1 MKRTIVLGI
10 ISMPF
15 ILTAQLRLPKI
26 FGDSMVLQRNAP
38 LRVWG
43 WAAPAEAIT
52 VLFHQQ
58 QRSVKAD
65 ANGNWEAV
73 LAPEQAGGP
82 YNLQVKG
89 MSVIT
94 LHGLLMGD
102 LWVCSGQSNMEMP
115 VKGWSQV
122 VNADQE
128 IAAANYPNVR
138 LFTVEKDVQG
148 KPAADL
154 KGGAWQTC
162 NPQNIPPFSAVG
174 YFFGRELQKQLHVPI
189 GLINSTWGGT
199 DIESWISHKGFESEP
214 YYKWL
219 MDITPEKSTAD
230 MTAMKDQQMLA
241 YLATIQLN
249 NIDTATVKLWPSTD
263 LDDSQ
268 WRTMNVPEVWESQL
282 PGPKFDGVIW
292 LRKEINIG
300 EADAGKP
307 AILSLAMID
316 DNDVTYVN
324 GVQVGSIQGY
334 NVKRIYNIN
343 GSLLKKGK
351 NVIAVRVQDTGGG
364 GGIYGEATDCTLT
377 VDGKTISLA
386 GSWKFRIE
394 SLFTSTGIGANDYPS
409 VLYNGM
415 IHPLEKLA
423 IKGAIW
429 YQGENNASRAYEYR
443 KAMPLL
449 INDWRM
455 RWKQPTM
462 PFYFVQLTSFNNANG
477 NSNKGSSWAELRE
490 AQTMA
495 SVLPNTGMAVTID
508 VGEPADIHPRNK
520 QDVGK
525 RLAKLALQKTYGIK
539 MIASGPVYKSMQVQG
554 SSVTIKFINIG
565 KGLTLSAPSNN
576 GVTGFEVAGADQ
588 HFYPAKVTITGTTVV
603 VSAPEVTTPVA
614 VRYGWA
620 DDDSR
625 AALFNK
631 DGFPAAP
638 FRTDNWKSITEG
650 KKYTP
655 PLTQQ

>member
-1 MKRTIVLGI
+1 MKKTITLFLAVQLV
-10 ISMPF
+10 
-15 ILTAQLRLPKI
+15 THTNAQLRLPKI

-52 VLFHQQ
+52 VQFHQQ

-65 ANGNWEAV
+65 GAGKWEAV
-73 LAPEQAGGP
+73 LLPEQAGGP
-82 YNLQVKG
+82 YDLQVTG
-89 MSVIT
+89 RSTIT
-94 LHGLLMGD
+94 LHGILMGD

-128 IAAANYPNVR
+128 IAAADYPSIR

-148 KPAADL
+148 QPVADV
-154 KGGAWQTC
+154 KSGTWQTC
-162 NPQNIPPFSAVG
+162 SPQSIPPFSAVG
-174 YFFGRELQKQLHVPI
+174 YFFGRMLHQQLHIPI

-199 DIESWISHKGFESEP
+199 DIESWISRKGFESEP

-219 MDITPEKSTAD
+219 LTLAPERSNAG
-230 MTAMKDQQMLA
+230 MTAIKDRQMQA
-241 YLATIQLN
+241 YLASMQLN
-249 NIDTATVKLWPSTD
+249 TIDTAAIKQWPSID
-263 LDDSQ
+263 FDDNQ
-268 WRTMNVPEVWESQL
+268 WRQMKVPELWESQL
-282 PGPKFDGVIW
+282 PGPRFDGVIW
-292 LRKEINIG
+292 LRKEIIIE

-307 AILSLAMID
+307 ALLHVGMVD

-324 GVQVGSIQGY
+324 GVQVGSLQGY
-334 NVKRIYNIN
+334 NVKRVYNIP

-364 GGIYGEATDCTLT
+364 GGIYGETADCVLKIDEKNIPL
-377 VDGKTISLA
+377 VGQ
-386 GSWKFRIE
+386 WKFRIE
-394 SLFTSTGIGANDYPS
+394 SVQMNTGTGPNDYPS
-409 VLYNGM
+409 LLYNAM

-429 YQGENNASRAYEYR
+429 YQGENNAGRAWEYR

-449 INDWRM
+449 INDWRK
-455 RWKQPTM
+455 RFDQPAM
-462 PFYFVQLTSFNNANG
+462 PFYFVQLTSFNAGNG
-477 NSNKGSSWAELRE
+477 NSNRGSSWAELRE

-495 SVLPNTGMAVTID
+495 TTLPNTGMAVTLDI
-508 VGEPADIHPRNK
+508 GNSKDIHPHNK

-525 RLAKLALQKTYGIK
+525 RLALLALQKTYGK
-539 MIASGPVYKSMQVQG
+539 RLVASGPVYKSMQVKGNRAVVQ
-554 SSVTIKFINIG
+554 FINTG
-565 KGLTLSAPSNN
+565 KGLTISSNN
-576 GVTGFEVAGADQ
+576 GINGFEVAGADQ
-588 HFYPAKVTITGTTVV
+588 HFYPAKATITGAAII
-603 VSAPEVTTPVA
+603 VSAPEVTTPAA

-620 DDDSR
+620 DDDSE

-631 DGFPAAP
+631 DGLPAAP
-638 FRTDNWKSITEG
+638 FRTDNWKTITKG